1 VWAVTGFEPR
11 RRWSPG
17 WPRPACGGSVP
28 GPVETPRQFFA
39 SLAGVEFHIFDARA
53 SAMTRWWPSSM
64 SSFIFKETGVAV
76 SEENE
81 VPSGTFDADDKVSR
95 TCPTLD
101 THQSRVGVGGV
112 NEAL

>member
-1 VWAVTGFEPR
+1 MGGGRIWAASALESGVAKTGVRWLRPR
-11 RRWSPG
+11 AGRDA
-17 WPRPACGGSVP
+17 PAV
-28 GPVETPRQFFA
+28 FA
-39 SLAGVEFHIFDARA
+39 SLAGLEFHIFDAGA
-53 SAMTRWWPSSM
+53 SATTRWWPSSM